1 VNSNRAQNPAL
12 QSAASGECADPTI
25 EHDVPLVLV
34 GGLPLALIDRK
45 DSAELMLAVA
55 LSRRGSGRPP
65 PVITSA
71 NGQVISMCARDRG
84 LRDLFLSA
92 DLIHADGMPLVLA
105 SRLKCPTPLRERVA
119 TTDLF
124 HDVARLAE
132 SRGATFYLLGATPEV
147 IERAVRNVRS
157 RYPRLTI
164 AGFRSGYFDRL
175 QESQVVADI
184 NAVRPDILWVGMGVP
199 AEQMFAVRNREQ
211 LGNVGI
217 IKTSGGLFDFV
228 SGKNRRAPQWMQSA
242 GLEWLYRLALEPR
255 RLLYR
260 YLTTN
265 PHALYLL
272 LARPSRAIPGGLTV
286 NAVSDRPAGE
296 QP

>member
-1 VNSNRAQNPAL
+1 MTSDRARVPAP
-12 QSAASGECADPTI
+12 QSAAPGRFGDPI
-25 EHDVPLVLV
+25 SERDVSRILV
-34 GGLPLALIDRK
+34 GGLPLAMIDRK
-45 DSAELMLAVA
+45 DSAELMLDIA
-55 LSRRGSGRPP
+55 LARRGSAQPP
-65 PVITSA
+65 PVVTSA
-71 NGQVISMCARDRG
+71 NGQVISMCARDRQ
-84 LRDLFLSA
+84 LRELFLSA

-105 SRLKCPTPLRERVA
+105 SRLKCPTPLPERVA

-124 HDVARLAE
+124 HDIARLAE
-132 SRGATFYLLGATPEV
+132 PRGASFYLLGATPEV

-157 RYPRLTI
+157 RYPRLAI
-164 AGFRSGYFDRL
+164 AGFRSGYFDRA

-184 NAVRPDILWVGMGVP
+184 NAARPDILWVGMGVP
-199 AEQMFAVRNREQ
+199 AEQMFAVSNRER

-217 IKTSGGLFDFV
+217 IKTAGGLFDFV
-228 SGKNRRAPQWMQSA
+228 SERNRRAPQWMQSS
-242 GLEWLYRLALEPR
+242 GLEWLYRLTQEPQ

-272 LARPSRAIPGGLTV
+272 LTKPSHAIPNGPGISGSLNRPGG
-286 NAVSDRPAGE
+286 R